1 MKRLFSLILLLG
13 WAVIALA
20 QTPLEILSRMEQQM
34 QSHSGEGL
42 AMIVDTKIPVLGTTS
57 VKTYTLGNKL
67 RMDAELMGIQ
77 IITWSD
83 ETTSWEYNAK
93 KKEVIITNEISTG
106 DDGGD
111 VEMFMGIAEGYDVS
125 IAKETDKEWHLLCKK
140 SKSNTEEDAPKKMD
154 LVVAKGTYHPI
165 SLKASI
171 SGITMTMRDI
181 VYGVDESQVTFN
193 LESLPKE
200 TTVVDKR

>member
-1 MKRLFSLILLLG
+1 MKRLFSLLLLLN

-20 QTPLEILSRMEQQM
+20 QTPLEILSRMEEEM

-57 VKTYTLGNKL
+57 VQSYTLGQKI
-67 RMDAELMGIQ
+67 RIETKLMGVQVIS
-77 IITWSD
+77 WSD
-83 ETTSWEYNAK
+83 SNTSWDYNSK
-93 KKEVIITNEISTG
+93 TKEVVITGEISTDDETG
-106 DDGGD
+106 DT
-111 VEMFMGIAEGYDVS
+111 ELFMGIAEGYDVS
-125 IAKETDKEWHLLCKK
+125 IAKETAKEWHLLCKK
-140 SKSNTEEDAPKKMD
+140 SKSNTEEDAPKKME

-193 LESLPKE
+193 REELPEE
-200 TTVVDKR
+200 TTIVDKR

>member
-1 MKRLFSLILLLG
+1 MKRLFSLLLLLT

-20 QTPLEILSRMEQQM
+20 QTPLEIISRMEEEM

-57 VKTYTLGNKL
+57 VKTYTFGNKL

-83 ETTSWEYNAK
+83 ETTSWEYNSK
-93 KKEVIITNEISTG
+93 KKEVIITNEISK
-106 DDGGD
+106 DDEGGD

-125 IAKETDKEWHLLCKK
+125 ISKETDKEWHLLCKK
-140 SKSNTEEDAPKKMD
+140 NKSNTEPDAPKKME
-154 LVVAKGTYHPI
+154 LVIAKGTYHPI

-193 LESLPKE
+193 LENLPAE